1 MSLGRRET
9 ASDSLICDELR
20 ASPGVKALLTHR
32 HGSSSNSDE
41 GRTGHTGRAGEG
53 SLIYDMTPPITSSL
67 AVWPG
72 DTPPTREV
80 LCDLRR
86 GDSVT
91 LSTLRATVHLGA
103 HADAP
108 SHYGPEAPAIDARSL
123 EYYLGPCQVLR
134 VNVARNT
141 RIAPDD
147 LPGPIEAPRV
157 LFATGTFPDPT
168 VFNEDFAALSPQLV
182 DLLHEEEVILVGID
196 TPSVDLFS
204 SKDLPAHQ
212 RFLHHDMAIL
222 EGLVLSGVPD
232 GLYELIALPLKLAGF
247 DASPVRAIL
256 RTLDGR
262 GGLGPT

>member
-1 MSLGRRET
+1 
-9 ASDSLICDELR
+9 
-20 ASPGVKALLTHR
+20 
-32 HGSSSNSDE
+32 
-41 GRTGHTGRAGEG
+41 
-53 SLIYDMTPPITSSL
+53 LIYDMTPPITGAL

-72 DTPPTREV
+72 DTPPSREV

-108 SHYGPEAPAIDARSL
+108 SHYGPEAPAIDERNL
-123 EYYLGPCQVLR
+123 GYYLGPCQVMR
-134 VNVARNT
+134 VTVVPNRRVVPEDLT
-141 RIAPDD
+141 GRIQ
-147 LPGPIEAPRV
+147 APRV
-157 LFATGTFPDPT
+157 LLATGTFPDPT
-168 VFNEDFAALSPQLV
+168 VFNEDFAALSPELV
-182 DLLHEEEVILVGID
+182 DVLYRRGVILVGID

-232 GLYELIALPLKLAGF
+232 GLYELIALPLKLVGF

-256 RTLDGR
+256 RTIDRQTSRPRREDPR
-262 GGLGPT
+262 GE